1 MAMIR
6 ENPVSR
12 TADSGQL
19 FAASW
24 NASAVSPGSG
34 RVEEQAEDVRTRR
47 DRAFAEHVVPE
58 VGVLFRVALSITAQ
72 PADAEDLV
80 QETLLRAYRG
90 IAAFDGQHPRAWL
103 LTILRNASANRYR
116 RQRPHLLDDPDAAAD
131 RLAAVP
137 DRAGDPEEIIVGRSF
152 DAAVDAALR
161 SLPDK
166 YRQVVQL
173 VDVDGLSY
181 AEAAQLLKVPQGTVM
196 SRLHRARKRIRHRV
210 AAAALAPRGGG
221 A

>member
-1 MAMIR
+1 MVMIR
-6 ENPVSR
+6 EPGKQGR
-12 TADSGQL
+12 RFGQL

-24 NASAVSPGSG
+24 NASAVPPGSG
-34 RVEEQAEDVRTRR
+34 RVEERAGDLRTRC

-90 IAAFDGQHPRAWL
+90 IAAFDGRHPRAWL
-103 LTILRNASANRYR
+103 LTILRNAAANRYR
-116 RQRPHLLDDPDAAAD
+116 RQRPHLLDDPDAAVD
-131 RLAAVP
+131 RLAVVP
-137 DRAGDPEEIIVGRSF
+137 DGAGDPEEIIVGRSF
-152 DAAVDAALR
+152 DAVVDAALR

-166 YRQVVQL
+166 YRQVQL

-181 AEAAQLLKVPQGTVM
+181 AEAAQLLKVPG
-196 SRLHRARKRIRHRV
+196 AR
-210 AAAALAPRGGG
+210 
-221 A
+221 

>member
-1 MAMIR
+1 MDNQA
-6 ENPVSR
+6 
-12 TADSGQL
+12 GQL
-19 FAASW
+19 
-24 NASAVSPGSG
+24 
-34 RVEEQAEDVRTRR
+34 RTRC

-58 VGVLFRVALSITAQ
+58 VGVLLRVALSLSAQ

-103 LTILRNASANRYR
+103 LTILRNAAANRYR
-116 RQRPHLLDDPDAAAD
+116 RQRPHLLDDPDAAAE

-137 DRAGDPEEIIVGRSF
+137 DGASSPEEIVVGGSF
-152 DAAVDAALR
+152 DAVVDAALR

-166 YRQVVQL
+166 YQQVVNL

-181 AEAAQLLKVPQGTVM
+181 AEAAKVLGVPEGTVM
-196 SRLHRARKRIRHRV
+196 SRLHRARKRIRDRL
-210 AAAALAPRGGG
+210 AAAGLAPRRGE